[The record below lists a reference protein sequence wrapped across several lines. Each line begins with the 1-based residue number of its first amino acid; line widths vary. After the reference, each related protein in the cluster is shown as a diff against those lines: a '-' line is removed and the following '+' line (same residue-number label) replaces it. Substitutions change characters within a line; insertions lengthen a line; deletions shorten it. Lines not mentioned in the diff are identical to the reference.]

1 MPFIGSWLRSAK
13 SANAVYF
20 WCFLWHINLSDTF
33 EGFFKRIRKLQN
45 HGDYMVIT
53 LMPKWSLVY
62 LENWNDSN
70 MLFSPKNIVP
80 QQYIEL
86 HHTNIWPRRFL
97 AWIILCFF
105 LCVWGDIKIHL
116 NILYIY
122 AIQNHSISINT
133 LMFNNKKAPCVPWK
147 KSPKSSTVEGTECPP
162 KTPDPWGK
170 WFESAH
176 LRSPPAAKEPA
187 VRFRGSKL
195 VAGVGDLGFWRGTP
209 K

>member
-20 WCFLWHINLSDTF
+20 WRFLWHISYIWR
-33 EGFFKRIRKLQN
+33 FFKRIRKLQN
-45 HGDYMVIT
+45 HGDYMVII

-97 AWIILCFF
+97 DWIILCFF
-105 LCVWGDIKIHL
+105 LCVCGGAYK
-116 NILYIY
+116 NTFEYILYIY
-122 AIQNHSISINT
+122 AIQYHSISINT
-133 LMFNNKKAPCVPWK
+133 LIFHNY
-147 KSPKSSTVEGTECPP
+147 SPHVFHEKNPLASTYSGTECPP
-162 KTPDPWGK
+162 KTPDPWEK

-176 LRSPPAAKEPA
+176 LRSPPAAKGCWTE
-187 VRFRGSKL
+187 L
-195 VAGVGDLGFWRGTP
+195 V
-209 K
+209 